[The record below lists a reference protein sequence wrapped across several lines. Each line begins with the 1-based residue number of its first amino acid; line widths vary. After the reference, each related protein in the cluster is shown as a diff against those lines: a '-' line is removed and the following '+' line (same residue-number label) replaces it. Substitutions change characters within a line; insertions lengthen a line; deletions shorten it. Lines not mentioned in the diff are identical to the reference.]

1 MQTVAYFLTTAINA
15 TCCILLYS
23 RFDFY
28 ATCCIIK
35 LVKKYKQYSMS
46 LAHVLLTSLI
56 EKPST
61 GIELARRFDRS
72 MGFFWNATHQQIYRE
87 LSAMQQKGWISP
99 IEDDNANSRKKTYQA
114 ERLGRTE
121 LTNWMV
127 KQSPPAQ
134 LREELMV
141 RLRAEAQIG
150 GNTVLPEL
158 ERHLQLHQDNLKLYQ
173 AIFAKDF
180 AQANEQDRTLFI
192 HKHILQLG
200 IDLEIGW
207 IKWLETLIP
216 ALKAFDQN
224 N

>member
-1 MQTVAYFLTTAINA
+1 
-15 TCCILLYS
+15 
-23 RFDFY
+23 
-28 ATCCIIK
+28 
-35 LVKKYKQYSMS
+35 MS

-99 IEDDNANSRKKTYQA
+99 IEDDDAQSRKKTYQV
-114 ERLGRTE
+114 ELLGRTE
-121 LTNWMV
+121 LSSWMV
-127 KQSPPAQ
+127 RHSPPAQ

-173 AIFAKDF
+173 AIYAKDF
-180 AQANEQDRTLFI
+180 AQANTADRTLFI
-192 HKHILQLG
+192 HQQILQLG
-200 IDLEIGW
+200 IDMEIGW
-207 IKWLETLIP
+207 IQWLEKMIP
-216 ALKAFDQN
+216 ALKTFDEN
-224 N
+224 H

>member
-1 MQTVAYFLTTAINA
+1 MLAIFMFNA
-15 TCCILLYS
+15 ICCILLYS

-121 LTNWMV
+121 LANWMV

-216 ALKAFDQN
+216 ALKAFDQKN
-224 N
+224 

>member
-1 MQTVAYFLTTAINA
+1 
-15 TCCILLYS
+15 
-23 RFDFY
+23 
-28 ATCCIIK
+28 
-35 LVKKYKQYSMS
+35 MS

-99 IEDDNANSRKKTYQA
+99 IEDDDAQSRKKTYQV
-114 ERLGRTE
+114 ELLGRTE
-121 LTNWMV
+121 LSSWMV

-173 AIFAKDF
+173 TIYAKDF
-180 AQANEQDRTLFI
+180 AQANTADRTLFI
-192 HKHILQLG
+192 HQQILQLG
-200 IDLEIGW
+200 IDMEIGW
-207 IKWLETLIP
+207 IQWLERMIP
-216 ALKAFDQN
+216 ALKNFDANQ
-224 N
+224 